1 MADKSVNTNN
11 EEQFATEM
19 EVSLNMDQ
27 LSYICEYCGKVN
39 SISAAQCV
47 RCGKRRPRNEYVK
60 AMNKIKSVKSIKAE
74 YVEEQAK
81 IETEKKEVANQQ
93 LVRLVESRV
102 ADEKAQIQA
111 QEAIKLE
118 QERET
123 IKKMTAREAVLR
135 IIAAENAAEERIA
148 DAERKAQDAVS
159 GRATEIESVVADE
172 REKTLKAAA
181 QKLVVERAGIEE
193 AAREKIEASRKQFEK
208 AAREGVDAARDTA
221 EKNAARRAVL
231 RVIAAEKANEDML
244 RMSKNALQQAALERI
259 EEERKLTEKEYAAR
273 FAAEKLAI
281 EKAADERIKAEK
293 EALRRVLEDKERNA
307 FMPNYGYS
315 SQQGG
320 MAQHTIQPISIV
332 PYLNPNQ
339 PVYQYNPN
347 RVIYKFIPNANQSA
361 IVEAPSKKALGFYGE
376 TPDNIEK
383 ADKKADKK
391 AAKKNAPSKVRIT
404 SLFSLL
410 LSLAV
415 LVLGVVIGLIKSDF
429 EVIPALSD
437 KVIAASNPSIILAFG
452 EYVIRGINGIFGAS
466 ITVPAF
472 MAGSEYYIAAS
483 ALNYT
488 YSVIIPIG
496 FTLFFLFDL
505 VVIIQS
511 IARLSTGRARAIG
524 FLPALLQLICII
536 GFAVGAILVAVKV
549 KAEITAALLTVGFI
563 VCFVAAIVLLV
574 LSLIA
579 AKSSGKKDNM
589 VEEEKTI

>member
-208 AAREGVDAARDTA
+208 AAREGVDAARDNA

-259 EEERKLTEKEYAAR
+259 EEERKLTEKEYAAK

-376 TPDNIEK
+376 TPDNVEK
-383 ADKKADKK
+383 ADKKV
-391 AAKKNAPSKVRIT
+391 AKKNAPSKVRIT
-404 SLFSLL
+404 SFFSLL

-466 ITVPAF
+466 ITVPTF

-511 IARLSTGRARAIG
+511 IARLCTGRARAIG

-579 AKSSGKKDNM
+579 AKSSEKKDNM

>member
-208 AAREGVDAARDTA
+208 AAREGVAAARDNA

-259 EEERKLTEKEYAAR
+259 EEERKLTEKEYAAK

-361 IVEAPSKKALGFYGE
+361 IVEAPGKKALGFYGE

-383 ADKKADKK
+383 ADKKA
-391 AAKKNAPSKVRIT
+391 AKKNASSKVRIT

-466 ITVPAF
+466 ITVPTF

-511 IARLSTGRARAIG
+511 IARLCTGRARAIG